1 MANFGMDGHIQATET
16 ERENLTYGKAIREA
30 TAEAMRRRPEV
41 MIFGEGITDSGA
53 VFGTTAGLLEEFGPR
68 RVVETPLS
76 EAALTGICTGAA
88 IAGLRPILVHQ
99 RIDFSLLGM
108 DQLVNHAA
116 KWSYMYDGRLKVPF
130 VLRCIV
136 GKGWGQA
143 AQHSQSLQAMF
154 AHVPGLKVVMPASPA
169 DAAGLL
175 LGSLEENCPV
185 VFIEGRPL
193 YSLQEPVSLRP
204 QKLGKAVV
212 RRPGKNITVIGC
224 SWLMPEILK
233 AAESLSP
240 GIDAEVIDLR
250 SISPL
255 DERTLVESAQRTRR
269 VMVVDTAW
277 RSFGISAEVSSLI
290 HERCFSRLLKP
301 VARLALP
308 DVPTPCSPHLEK
320 IFYPEANLIASQMRE
335 LAR

>member
-1 MANFGMDGHIQATET
+1 MANFGMDGRIQATEAQP
-16 ERENLTYGKAIREA
+16 EKLNYGRAIREA

-41 MIFGEGITDSGA
+41 VVFGEGITDSGA
-53 VFGTTAGLLEEFGPR
+53 VFGSTAGLLEEFGSR
-68 RVVETPLS
+68 RIVETPLS
-76 EAALTGICTGAA
+76 ENALTGICTGAA

-116 KWSYMYDGRLKVPF
+116 KWSYMYDGRLRVPF

-175 LGSLEENCPV
+175 LGALEESCPV

-193 YSLQEPVSLRP
+193 YPLQGPVALKP
-204 QKLGKAVV
+204 EKLGEAKVL
-212 RRPGKNITVIGC
+212 RPGKDLTVIGC

-233 AAESLSP
+233 AAEMVGP
-240 GIDAEVIDLR
+240 GINAEVIDLR
-250 SISPL
+250 SISPI
-255 DERTLVESAQRTRR
+255 DGATLTESAKRTRR
-269 VMVVDTAW
+269 VLVVDTAW
-277 RSFGISAEVSSLI
+277 RSFGISAEISALI
-290 HERCFSRLLKP
+290 HERCFGGLLKP

-308 DVPTPCSPHLEK
+308 NVPTPCSPQLEK
-320 IFYPEANLIASQMRE
+320 FFYPDANRIATQMRE
-335 LAR
+335 LCL

>member
-1 MANFGMDGHIQATET
+1 MASFGMDGHTQPPEATEKVT
-16 ERENLTYGKAIREA
+16 FARAVRDA
-30 TAEAMRRRPEV
+30 TAEAMRRRPEILV
-41 MIFGEGITDSGA
+41 FGEGITDSGA
-53 VFGTTAGLLEEFGPR
+53 VFGSTAGLLEEFGPR

-76 EAALTGICTGAA
+76 ENAITGICTGAA
-88 IAGLRPILVHQ
+88 LAGLRPILVHQ

-116 KWSYMYDGRLKVPF
+116 KWSYMYDGRLRVPF

-154 AHVPGLKVVMPASPA
+154 AHVPGIKVVMPASPA

-175 LGSLEENCPV
+175 LGALEESCPV

-193 YSLQEPVSLRP
+193 YSLQESFSSETAR
-204 QKLGKAVV
+204 LGEAKVV
-212 RRPGKNITVIGC
+212 RPGNDLTVIGC

-233 AAESLSP
+233 AAEILSP
-240 GIDAEVIDLR
+240 QISTEVIDLR
-250 SISPL
+250 SVSPL
-255 DERTLVESAQRTRR
+255 DRATLVESVNRTRSAL
-269 VMVVDTAW
+269 VVDTAH
-277 RSFGISAEVSSLI
+277 RSFGISAEISAIL
-290 HERCFSRLLKP
+290 HESCFGRLRKP

-308 DVPTPCSPHLEK
+308 DVPTPCSPYLEK
-320 IFYPEANLIASQMRE
+320 VFYPEATLIATRIRE
-335 LAR
+335 LVR